1 MPKPYLSAITKASV
15 LVASLGLLSGCVSD
29 GTTASLNR
37 DERELTAAPTAH
49 PELQSFLDEWH
60 KEGVTIAESTTD
72 SASLLVAFTDDNGNG
87 VRDGLEPLLAQVPG
101 EMSDVPQLASTE
113 LASGAISGRC
123 FTNSYEVRPG
133 EYFYRGQ
140 SFVVTWG
147 GISFRPNDSCTLSLE
162 ISSEAFPGEQWAGLL
177 KGTKRGEPLEN
188 GWVTWPSKTNVIIEI
203 PWPTGDEVLEDAYGR
218 DGELAVAS
226 EPEGDRPW
234 SYPEDRM
241 IVGSWT
247 SEVTFSN

>member
-1 MPKPYLSAITKASV
+1 MPKRHISAVSKVAVI
-15 LVASLGLLSGCVSD
+15 VASLSLLSGCVAD
-29 GTTASLNR
+29 GTAASLTGVEV
-37 DERELTAAPTAH
+37 DLTAAPTAH
-49 PELQSFLDEWH
+49 PDLQPFLDEWH

-72 SASLLVAFTDDNGNG
+72 SASQLVAFTDDNGNG
-87 VRDGLEPLLAQVPG
+87 VRDGLEPLLAEVPG

-123 FTNSYEVRPG
+123 FTISYEVRPG

-140 SFVVTWG
+140 SFVVSWG
-147 GISFRPNDSCTLSLE
+147 GISYSRHDSCTLSLE

-203 PWPTGDEVLEDAYGR
+203 PWPNGDEVLNDVFGKV
-218 DGELAVAS
+218 GELAVAS
-226 EPEGDRPW
+226 EPEGDGTW

-241 IVGSWT
+241 IVGSWK
-247 SEVTFSN
+247 SDVKNSD